1 MEKFINTQF
10 KKFTFSNT
18 SNILQTRH
26 LDILQKY
33 THTHTTVYKCE
44 IKTAGYGKI
53 HQYTI

>member
-26 LDILQKY
+26 LDILRENKNGNI
-33 THTHTTVYKCE
+33 VRV
-44 IKTAGYGKI
+44 GKVV
-53 HQYTI
+53 TP